1 MSYFYN
7 IHEESAVDKNLRSDL
22 VSTLTGLNVNYFT
35 HFSAENTQQ
44 QKNKLDTRTSTAV
57 LMAAGPA
64 GLQYSIAW
72 PAARA
77 EARRAPAARHQAR
90 SSRSTLIL
98 GVRA

>member
-1 MSYFYN
+1 MTQVYMSYFYN

-57 LMAAGPA
+57 LMAGRLTILNSVA
-64 GLQYSIAW
+64 SS
-72 PAARA
+72 
-77 EARRAPAARHQAR
+77 E
-90 SSRSTLIL
+90 SRS
-98 GVRA
+98 